1 MFVAVTFDTGF
12 WSFWFIIFATLTTA
26 LFDFATVDFTVEVAA
41 AVDLFSSDLLSRVVS
56 GDDLAVGWSD
66 DDEEVDEDKTSSD
79 LGLLDADDGDEDDS
93 LVVDDFDGFNVAVDA
108 DDVVAVAGVSFFVDC
123 LLALDDDAVPES
135 ALFWFAA
142 AVGPDV
148 DSGCWGVG
156 LRKKSWRNFDLQTLR
171 GKLAILLINNETC

>member
-1 MFVAVTFDTGF
+1 M
-12 WSFWFIIFATLTTA
+12 
-26 LFDFATVDFTVEVAA
+26 
-41 AVDLFSSDLLSRVVS
+41 DLFSSGLLSRVVS

-66 DDEEVDEDKTSSD
+66 DEDEVDEDKTSSD

-135 ALFWFAA
+135 ALF
-142 AVGPDV
+142 
-148 DSGCWGVG
+148 
-156 LRKKSWRNFDLQTLR
+156 
-171 GKLAILLINNETC
+171 